1 MILECL
7 GPPECDWNQQS
18 FQVNRFGCVGG
29 RRHNVE
35 DSNNSREII
44 LFKDITVSRRHFEIT
59 QSMDPN
65 GRQMNFSIRDLGS
78 AGGTFI
84 RIMFGTRKELHPGQC
99 YDEYILRM
107 IFLSVGYFQE

>member
-18 FQVNRFGCVGG
+18 FQVNRCGCVGG

-59 QSMDPN
+59 QAMDQN
-65 GRQMNFSIRDLGS
+65 VKQMNFFIRDLGS

-84 RIMFGTRKELHPGQC
+84 RIMFGTRKELHPG
-99 YDEYILRM
+99 I
-107 IFLSVGYFQE
+107 IFG